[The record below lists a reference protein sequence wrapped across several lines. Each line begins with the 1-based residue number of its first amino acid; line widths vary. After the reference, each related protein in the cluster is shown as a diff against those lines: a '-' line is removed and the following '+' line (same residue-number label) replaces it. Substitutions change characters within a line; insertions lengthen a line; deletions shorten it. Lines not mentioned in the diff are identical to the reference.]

1 MEHLMKIPVITGKI
15 LFQLRFCELEQLE
28 QMEHFQEK
36 TLINEHKIEFQNW
49 NKPSIR

>member
-1 MEHLMKIPVITGKI
+1 MEHSLGTPIITGKST
-15 LFQLRFCELEQLE
+15 FQLRFCELEQLE

-49 NKPSIR
+49 NKSSQR

>member
-1 MEHLMKIPVITGKI
+1 MEHSLEMPDKRRKN

-28 QMEHFQEK
+28 QMGSFQEK
-36 TLINEHKIEFQNW
+36 TLINENKIEFQNW

>member
-1 MEHLMKIPVITGKI
+1 MEHLLEMPGRYGKN

-28 QMEHFQEK
+28 QIALFQKK
-36 TLINEHKIEFQNW
+36 TLINEHEIEIQNW